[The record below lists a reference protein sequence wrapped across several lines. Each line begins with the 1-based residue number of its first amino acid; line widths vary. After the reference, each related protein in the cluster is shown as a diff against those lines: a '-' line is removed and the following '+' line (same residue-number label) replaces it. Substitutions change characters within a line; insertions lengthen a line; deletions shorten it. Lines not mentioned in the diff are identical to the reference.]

1 MVIGRFLTSYG
12 RVKEIPETT
21 MDFCLKQ
28 TGVKRCSLLLERDEF
43 PPGYT
48 ICDPLRPN
56 NINVA
61 FANQQLDV
69 VSCKATMSP

>member
-1 MVIGRFLTSYG
+1 
-12 RVKEIPETT
+12 VKEIPEST
-21 MDFCLKQ
+21 MDFFKKNV
-28 TGVKRCSLLLERDEF
+28 VKRYSLLLERDEL
-43 PPGYT
+43 PSNYT

-56 NINVA
+56 NVNVA